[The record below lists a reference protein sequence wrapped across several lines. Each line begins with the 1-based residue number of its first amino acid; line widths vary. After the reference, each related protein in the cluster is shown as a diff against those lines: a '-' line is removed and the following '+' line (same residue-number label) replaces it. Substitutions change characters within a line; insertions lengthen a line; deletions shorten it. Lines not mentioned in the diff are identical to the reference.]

1 MMSRKFFRNISIFAI
16 TLLLILAMV
25 QMLWVRRLYLSAL
38 ADFTNKVEWAAYKS
52 IHNAFYVDEIYE
64 LSEDKPVAI
73 DLDAFAL
80 YFKSNLLEFDVFQ
93 SYYVE
98 IVCSSEPSKVLIK
111 QGQKENLK
119 NLATIDIPIDEEE
132 EYILR
137 LFIEVPLDNFFSKI
151 SGLIFSSI
159 AIVLLLSGFLTYVV
173 RMMFKQKTLDE
184 MRRDFT
190 HNITHELKTPIA
202 VAITATDAMRNFST
216 DADIER
222 RSRYL
227 EIVESQLTQLSA
239 MVEQILA
246 VSVENLE
253 YLYHP
258 INVNLLPMMEQVVQ
272 NAQLKDEKNSVFH
285 LDCPRDVCAVVD
297 VFHMKNVWAT
307 LIDNAIKYAT
317 APVIN
322 IKVLQTGDNLV
333 IVIQDNG
340 CGIAKEHLPHIFEKY
355 YRVPT
360 GDIQKTRG
368 YGLGLYY
375 AYQVVKLHKGKIIV
389 KSREGKGTIVTI
401 KLPNNEQS
409 NKNITC
415 RR

>member
-1 MMSRKFFRNISIFAI
+1 MHPKN
-16 TLLLILAMV
+16 
-25 QMLWVRRLYLSAL
+25 
-38 ADFTNKVEWAAYKS
+38 AA
-52 IHNAFYVDEIYE
+52 
-64 LSEDKPVAI
+64 P
-73 DLDAFAL
+73 
-80 YFKSNLLEFDVFQ
+80 
-93 SYYVE
+93 
-98 IVCSSEPSKVLIK
+98 
-111 QGQKENLK
+111 
-119 NLATIDIPIDEEE
+119 
-132 EYILR
+132 
-137 LFIEVPLDNFFSKI
+137 
-151 SGLIFSSI
+151 
-159 AIVLLLSGFLTYVV
+159 
-173 RMMFKQKTLDE
+173 
-184 MRRDFT
+184 
-190 HNITHELKTPIA
+190 
-202 VAITATDAMRNFST
+202 ITATR
-216 DADIER
+216 
-222 RSRYL
+222 L
-227 EIVESQLTQLSA
+227 
-239 MVEQILA
+239 
-246 VSVENLE
+246 
-253 YLYHP
+253 LYHP